1 MNLME
6 SIYNR
11 KSVRKYKNEELDE
24 NTLNEIAALG
34 NSNIR
39 LYKDISMLVH
49 LVKDGEKIQ
58 GISKGIIGSY
68 GKIKAPHYLVITSEV
83 KEGYLENVGFTL
95 EQLVLQLT
103 GMKIGTCWIGGFI
116 KKELLSG
123 IVEIPTNHVPV
134 IVISFGYPSNEGEVT
149 RIIDS
154 SYKRKKLS
162 DFYSGD
168 LNDEWTSI
176 MNAVRRAPS
185 AVNMQPWRFFKEG
198 SFIHVFS
205 VTRTLMKHLED
216 MHKIDVGIALC
227 HLKVALEAKNISFE
241 FLHNDLSKKG
251 LNYIIS
257 LNLNQ

>member
-6 SIYNR
+6 SIYKR

-49 LVKDGEKIQ
+49 LVGDGEKIHA
-58 GISKGIIGSY
+58 ISKGIIGSY
-68 GKIKAPHYLVITSEV
+68 GKIKAPHYLVITSEI

-95 EQLVLQLT
+95 EHLVLQLT

-116 KKELLSG
+116 KKELLNG
-123 IVEIPTNHVPV
+123 VVEIPTNHVPV
-134 IVISFGYPSNEGEVT
+134 IVISFGYPNNESEIT
-149 RIIDS
+149 KIIDS
-154 SYKRKKLS
+154 SDKRKKLS
-162 DFYSGD
+162 DFYFGE

-176 MNAVRRAPS
+176 MNTVRRAPS
-185 AVNMQPWRFFKEG
+185 AVNIQPWRFFKEG
-198 SFIHVFS
+198 NFIHVYS
-205 VTRTLMKHLED
+205 VTRTLMKHLEN

-227 HLKVALEAKNISFE
+227 HLKVALETKGVSFE
-241 FLHNDLSKKG
+241 FVNKDLSKKG